1 MKRTL
6 LLWVA
11 LLAVLVAKAAPT
23 ITTSGD
29 TLVIT
34 VNGSGD
40 LAASN
45 FTTAQLAATN
55 VKIVTADGV
64 KLSATDFTDFFGT
77 DYTSPKFTK
86 IVDLDLALAD
96 LASNDVIKP
105 LGENSKFLNNGGQ
118 LGTLVLPEC
127 LTSTAFSFNDKLS
140 KWTKIVFPNATKL
153 ANKGTTVISASTFS
167 GDTWI
172 QSVVIGT
179 SVKSIESQAFDGC
192 TNLTEVEYEY
202 GLTRVSSHAF
212 WGCTG
217 LTTVIL
223 PETVT
228 EIGSA
233 AFENCT
239 NITTL
244 RLPNSL
250 KYIRSEAFVGTS
262 ISSVIIPASVE
273 LVENQAFGNI
283 KTLTDVYVLG
293 ENTKA
298 QSQAFLP
305 TAQTYGYQYKYYS
318 GGGNYTNGHKDGDIV
333 SLEDFNKTGETSTFA
348 YNRVVLHYPEAAY
361 TKYVHQFIQ
370 VIGTPQYAS
379 SPYASATWNNNWLF
393 DADGNKLPVT
403 GADYFSQSTGDYA
416 GWNEFM
422 LTAKLKGT
430 YRDERLIDSKWYSVC
445 FPFDLDEKQ
454 IGNAFGSA
462 TEVCEFSGVPVG
474 TNSDGSK
481 YITLQFKDSV
491 KTMKAHHPYM
501 IHPGLHGATYNMI
514 MDVTIDTDTDNDQ
527 FAAKLKSESKSITAD
542 GVVYTFIGNH
552 ADGAKVPK
560 YSYYYYS
567 GKDTK
572 WPNGFYKAMR
582 TDVVFTPN
590 TAVVK
595 LSRDNGVSGAAGQSF
610 FAKTFRI
617 LDGGTTGINGING
630 TDAVNNANSQNV
642 YNIYGQI
649 VRSGS
654 ASVDNLPAG
663 VYIVNGK
670 KYIVK

>member
-11 LLAVLVAKAAPT
+11 LLAVLVAKATPT

-34 VNGSGD
+34 VNANGD
-40 LAASN
+40 LAARN

-55 VKIVTADGV
+55 VKIVTADAV
-64 KLSATDFTDFFGT
+64 KLTNTDMDQFYGVVNSV
-77 DYTSPKFTK
+77 YNPIFTK
-86 IVDLDLALAD
+86 MTDLNLALAEVTNND
-96 LASNDVIKP
+96 VLAS
-105 LGENSKFLNNGGQ
+105 LGVASPKMNGGKQ
-118 LGTLVLPEC
+118 LGSLVLPEN
-127 LTSTAFSFNDKLS
+127 LTETKFTFNDNKS
-140 KWTKIVFPNATKL
+140 KWTKVVFPNATKT
-153 ANKGTTVISASTFS
+153 ANKGTTVIGASVFS
-167 GDTWI
+167 GNTWI

-179 SVKSIESQAFDGC
+179 SVSSVANMAFNGC

-202 GLTRVSSHAF
+202 GMTHVDSHAF

-223 PETVT
+223 PESVT
-228 EIGSA
+228 EIGKG

-250 KYIRSEAFVGTS
+250 KYIRSEAFDHTS

-273 LVENQAFGNI
+273 MIERGAFGNI
-283 KTLTDVYVLG
+283 NTLTDVYVLG

-298 QSQAFLP
+298 QNQAFLP
-305 TAQTYGYQYKYYS
+305 TDYTYGYS
-318 GGGNYTNGHKDGDIV
+318 LPNSTNGATVNIGDYTT
-333 SLEDFNKTGETSTFA
+333 KTGLHT
-348 YNRVVLHYPEAAY
+348 VLHYPAGAY
-361 TKYVHQFIQ
+361 EKYVNRYTR
-370 VIGTPQYAS
+370 VIGTSQYAS
-379 SPYASATWNNNWLF
+379 SGYPDWNNKWVY
-393 DADGNKLPVT
+393 DADGNKLPVL
-403 GADYFSQSTGDYA
+403 ADAYFGQSSGDYA

-474 TNSDGSK
+474 TNPDGSK

-527 FAAKLKSESKSITAD
+527 FAAKLKRESKDITAD

-552 ADGAKVPK
+552 TDGAKVPK

-567 GKDTK
+567 GKDTTK

-582 TDVVFTPN
+582 TDAVFTPH

-595 LSRDNGVSGAAGQSF
+595 LSRDNGVSGAARQNF

-617 LDGGTTGINGING
+617 LDGETTGINGING

>member
-1 MKRTL
+1 MNQFY
-6 LLWVA
+6 
-11 LLAVLVAKAAPT
+11 
-23 ITTSGD
+23 GF
-29 TLVIT
+29 
-34 VNGSGD
+34 VN
-40 LAASN
+40 N
-45 FTTAQLAATN
+45 TYN
-55 VKIVTADGV
+55 PI
-64 KLSATDFTDFFGT
+64 
-77 DYTSPKFTK
+77 FTK
-86 IVDLDLALAD
+86 MTDLNLALAEVAD
-96 LASNDVIKP
+96 DNVLAT
-105 LGENSKFLNNGGQ
+105 LGAASPQMNGGKQ
-118 LGTLVLPEC
+118 LGTLVLPEN
-127 LTSTAFSFNDKLS
+127 LTETKFTFNDNLN
-140 KWTKIVFPNATKL
+140 KWTKIVFPNATKSE
-153 ANKGTTVISASTFS
+153 NKGTTVIGASVFS
-167 GDTWI
+167 GNTWI

-179 SVKSIESQAFDGC
+179 SVSSVASMAFNNC
-192 TNLTEVEYEY
+192 TNLTDVEYEY
-202 GLTRVSSHAF
+202 GLTHVDTQAF

-223 PETVT
+223 PESIT
-228 EIGSA
+228 EIGKG

-250 KYIRSEAFVGTS
+250 KYIREEAFDHTS

-273 LVENQAFGNI
+273 LIERGAFGNI
-283 KTLTDVYVLG
+283 KTLEDVYVLG

-298 QSQAFLP
+298 AQQAFLP

-318 GGGNYTNGHKDGDIV
+318 GSGNYTNGHKDGDIV
-333 SLEDFNKTGETSTFA
+333 SLEDFNKTGETSTFT

-361 TKYVHQFIQ
+361 EKYVNKYIQ
-370 VIGTPQYAS
+370 LIGTPQYPNTA
-379 SPYASATWNNNWLF
+379 PYYEWNNHWVL
-393 DADGNKLPVT
+393 DEDGNKLPVT
-403 GADYFSQSTGDYA
+403 PDNFFNAVSGDYA

-430 YRDERLIDSKWYSVC
+430 YKDERLIDSKWYSVC
-445 FPFDLDEKQ
+445 FPFDLDAKQ

-462 TEVCEFSGVPVG
+462 TEVCEFSGVQLG
-474 TNSDGSK
+474 TNGDGSK
-481 YITLQFKDSV
+481 YITLQFKTPV
-491 KTMKAHHPYM
+491 TTMKAHHPYM
-501 IHPGLHGATYNMI
+501 IHPGLHGAEYNMI
-514 MDVTIDTDTDNDQ
+514 MDVTIDTDTNGDQ
-527 FAAKLKSESKSITAD
+527 FAAKLKSESKSFTTD

-552 ADGAKVPK
+552 TEGAKVPK

-567 GKDTK
+567 GNDTK
-572 WPNGFYKAMR
+572 WANGFYKAMY
-582 TDVVFTPN
+582 DGVVFTPH

-595 LSRDNGVSGAAGQSF
+595 LSRDNGVSGAAGQKF
-610 FAKTFRI
+610 FAKSFRI

-630 TDAVNNANSQNV
+630 TDAVNNPNSQNV